1 MANPAPA
8 TCAADIDDPLLGPWL
23 KGYPTA
29 AEPLRRSQLARQGW
43 RLADGHLPLPVAV
56 LKASALA
63 HNLAWMQAFAHDR
76 GLDLAPHGK
85 TTMSPQL
92 FRRQIQAGAWGITFA
107 TVFQL
112 RLGVLAGVRRA
123 LIANQVQTAP
133 DLAGLARL
141 LAQTEGLRV
150 AFLVDSIDAVAP
162 DRGLAG
168 HAASATGLRGAAGDR
183 RRRRPHRRA
192 RRPQA
197 VDSGARAACQPGRA
211 AGGHRVLR
219 RPGGDRRR
227 RHRPCATADALMARV
242 QAVAAD
248 CDAQGLFETDEVI
261 VSAGGSALFDLVA
274 ARMRP
279 TLSRPVRGVLRSGCY
294 ITHDH
299 GHYRRLVHRVAQ
311 RCGCADELRPAL
323 EVWTTVQSVPEPGLA
338 LLTGGR
344 RDLSF
349 DIELPHPLALARAA
363 RVHPLPDDGR
373 WHIRGLND
381 QHAHLRFD
389 AAGALQPQR
398 RRPRRAGHLA
408 PLHHLRQVALDA
420 GGGRRLPHRR
430 RGHPP
435 LLTGPRAGRGPQPG
449 ASSAMQ
455 GPWAACSTRASG
467 SWLRASGHA
476 GHRRQRPRRPA

>member
-1 MANPAPA
+1 MPDPTAGAF
-8 TCAADIDDPLLGPWL
+8 AADFDDPLLGPWL

-43 RLADGHLPLPVAV
+43 RLPDGHLPLPVAV

-63 HNLAWMQAFAHDR
+63 HNLAWMQAFARER

-150 AFLVDSIDAVAP
+150 AFLVDSLDQLRQVEAWRATQRQAPVFEVLLEIGVAGGRTGVRAVATAL
-162 DRGLAG
+162 DL
-168 HAASATGLRGAAGDR
+168 
-183 RRRRPHRRA
+183 
-192 RRPQA
+192 
-197 VDSGARAACQPGRA
+197 ARALRASPAVRLVGIECYEGLGVSGDDATDRA
-211 AGGHRVLR
+211 A
-219 RPGGDRRR
+219 
-227 RHRPCATADALMARV
+227 TDALMA
-242 QAVAAD
+242 AVAEVAAG
-248 CDAQGLFETDEVI
+248 CDEQGLFEDDEVI

-274 ARMRP
+274 ARMRLP
-279 TLSRPVRGVLRSGCY
+279 LSRPVRGLLRSGCY
-294 ITHDH
+294 VTHDH

-323 EVWTTVQSVPEPGLA
+323 EVWTTVQSTPEPGLA

-349 DIELPHPLALARAA
+349 DVDLPHPLAIVRAGQRHA
-363 RVHPLPDDGR
+363 LPADGR
-373 WHIRGLND
+373 WRIHGLND

-389 AAGALQPQR
+389 EPGALQPQVGDLLVLGISHPCTTFDKWHWMPVVDDDDR
-398 RRPRRAGHLA
+398 
-408 PLHHLRQVALDA
+408 VIDA
-420 GGGRRLPHRR
+420 VTIHF
-430 RGHPP
+430 
-435 LLTGPRAGRGPQPG
+435 
-449 ASSAMQ
+449 
-455 GPWAACSTRASG
+455 
-467 SWLRASGHA
+467 
-476 GHRRQRPRRPA
+476 

>member
-150 AFLVDSIDAVAP
+150 AFLVDSLDQLRQVEAWRATQRQAPVFEVLLEIGVAGGRTGVRAVATAL
-162 DRGLAG
+162 DL
-168 HAASATGLRGAAGDR
+168 
-183 RRRRPHRRA
+183 
-192 RRPQA
+192 
-197 VDSGARAACQPGRA
+197 ARALRASPAVRLVGIECYEGLGVSGDDATDRA
-211 AGGHRVLR
+211 A
-219 RPGGDRRR
+219 
-227 RHRPCATADALMARV
+227 TDALMA
-242 QAVAAD
+242 AVAEVAAG
-248 CDAQGLFETDEVI
+248 CDAQGLFECDEVI

-274 ARMRP
+274 ARMRLP
-279 TLSRPVRGVLRSGCY
+279 QSRPVRGLLRSGCY
-294 ITHDH
+294 VTHDH

-311 RCGCADELRPAL
+311 RCGCADELQPAL
-323 EVWTTVQSVPEPGLA
+323 EVWTTVQSTPEPGLA

-349 DIELPHPLALARAA
+349 DVELPHPLAIVRAGQ
-363 RVHPLPDDGR
+363 RHPLPADGR
-373 WHIRGLND
+373 WRIRGLND

-389 AAGALQPQR
+389 DPGALQPQVGDLLVLGISHPCTTFDKWHWMPVVDDDDR
-398 RRPRRAGHLA
+398 I
-408 PLHHLRQVALDA
+408 VDA
-420 GGGRRLPHRR
+420 VTIHF
-430 RGHPP
+430 
-435 LLTGPRAGRGPQPG
+435 
-449 ASSAMQ
+449 
-455 GPWAACSTRASG
+455 
-467 SWLRASGHA
+467 
-476 GHRRQRPRRPA
+476 